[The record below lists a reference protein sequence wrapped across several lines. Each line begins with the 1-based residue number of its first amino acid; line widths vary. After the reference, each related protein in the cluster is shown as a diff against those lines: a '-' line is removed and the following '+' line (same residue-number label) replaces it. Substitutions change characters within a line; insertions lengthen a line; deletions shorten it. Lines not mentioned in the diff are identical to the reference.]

1 MKTAEGMV
9 AALEAICD
17 YLADCQVGQ
26 SFTLATLKEEV
37 EEDTPDLV
45 LDWGRNDKTRD
56 SLSSACSKCITAF
69 SNQGLL
75 ICRPKKTF
83 QVTEEL
89 IYLASAYDGPADYER
104 FMECYNTFK
113 TASNYRTRESWAE
126 YGASGELAARCRIY
140 VPAVKDFLKNMNFD
154 YDLLLRRHK
163 INTPYF
169 RKRQS
174 IPMPRIS

>member
-1 MKTAEGMV
+1 LPLWKQFA
-9 AALEAICD
+9 D

-75 ICRPKKTF
+75 ICRSKKTF

-89 IYLASAYDGPADYER
+89 IYLASAYDG
-104 FMECYNTFK
+104 
-113 TASNYRTRESWAE
+113 
-126 YGASGELAARCRIY
+126 
-140 VPAVKDFLKNMNFD
+140 
-154 YDLLLRRHK
+154 LRRLRAVHGVLQHLQNRFK
-163 INTPYF
+163 LQDTGKLGRVRRLVANWPLGAGFTS
-169 RKRQS
+169 RQS
-174 IPMPRIS
+174 KTF